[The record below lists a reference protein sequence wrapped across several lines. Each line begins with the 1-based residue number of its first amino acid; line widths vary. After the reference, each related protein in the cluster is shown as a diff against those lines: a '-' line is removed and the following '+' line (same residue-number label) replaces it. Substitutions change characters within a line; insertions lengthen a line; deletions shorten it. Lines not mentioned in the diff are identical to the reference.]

1 MTVFPKRGVV
11 QLSKNSIS
19 DGCLGTE
26 EYKTTCGQQLFSSM
40 DIMNEVYRG
49 RRKEVDMKIVI
60 VIVMVIGNRERDRDR
75 GR

>member
-19 DGCLGTE
+19 DGYLGTE
-26 EYKTTCGQQLFSSM
+26 EYKTTYRQQLFSSM
-40 DIMNEVYRG
+40 DTMNEVYRG
-49 RRKEVDMKIVI
+49 RREEADMKIEI